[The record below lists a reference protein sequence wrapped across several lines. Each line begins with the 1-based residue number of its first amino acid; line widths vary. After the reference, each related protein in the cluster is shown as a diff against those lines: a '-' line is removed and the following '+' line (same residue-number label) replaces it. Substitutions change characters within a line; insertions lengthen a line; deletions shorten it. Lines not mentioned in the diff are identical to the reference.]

1 MSASQ
6 NSDSE
11 PSVPGREIVA
21 DPEQVRERMALLA
34 EGARHDIQLFAPQLD
49 ARLFNG
55 GQLTAALA
63 HFVAR
68 HHHGRVRF
76 LIEDG
81 EQALRDNQR
90 VIELCRRLSDF
101 VDLRQVGEVHR
112 GLREVFVVADRA
124 GYVHQ
129 QDITKPT
136 FVVDPAGRRT
146 AVELAGRFEAMWE
159 QSEPLTGL
167 RVAGL

>member
-6 NSDSE
+6 NPDSE
-11 PSVPGREIVA
+11 STAPRREVVA
-21 DPEQVRERMALLA
+21 DPEQVREHMAQLA

-55 GQLTAALA
+55 GRLTVALA
-63 HFVAR
+63 HFVAQHR
-68 HHHGRVRF
+68 HSRVRF
-76 LIEDG
+76 LVEDG

-90 VIELCRRLSDF
+90 VVELCRRLSDY
-101 VDLRQVGEVHR
+101 VDLRRVGEVHR

-124 GYVHQ
+124 AYVHQ
-129 QDITKPT
+129 QDVTKPT

-146 AVELAGRFEAMWE
+146 AVELASRFEAMWE
-159 QSEPLTGL
+159 QSEPVSGL
-167 RVAGL
+167 RIAGL